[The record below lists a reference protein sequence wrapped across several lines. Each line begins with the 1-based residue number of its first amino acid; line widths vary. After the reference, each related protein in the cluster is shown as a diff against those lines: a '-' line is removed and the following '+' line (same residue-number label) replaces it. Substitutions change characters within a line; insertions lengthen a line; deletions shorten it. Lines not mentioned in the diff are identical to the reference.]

1 MPLQKEILHS
11 GENKYI
17 SLPAPESLQLPEKVI
32 MFGTGVLLRGLP
44 AHFIETANRKGVFNG
59 RIVMVKSTDGGDA
72 TPFTRQDG
80 LFTHVIQ
87 GYRNGTKVDEA
98 FVNASI
104 SRVISARE
112 TWNSVLDLARN
123 PDISVVISNTTE
135 SGIVLVPDDSI
146 HATPP
151 VSFPGKLLA
160 LLYERYRHFNG
171 AADKGLVILPTELI
185 PDNGRK
191 LSEVLQ
197 ALALSNGLEQAFI
210 DWMETSNPCCNTL
223 VDRIVPGKPPRDKQQ
238 ELEARFGYTDDLMI
252 SSEPYALWAIESA
265 DPKVT
270 DTLSFA
276 TVNPDIHIRPDIGVQ
291 RELKLRLLNGT
302 HTFSCGPAVLCGFPT
317 VDTAMEDPI
326 FGTFVRQL
334 MMEDIIPA
342 LSHPDINVS
351 DAQAYASSVIDRFR
365 NPHIGHRWIS
375 ITVNYSRKLEM
386 RNLPLIRRALDQL
399 GMISERMAFAMA
411 AYLRFMKV
419 EAGPDGRFRG
429 SVDGHEYEVQ
439 DEFSAFYADLWKIQD
454 DPKALVEQTFA
465 QTDLWGDDLGKSSA
479 FIDAVAAQLAWI
491 MKHGAVPTSP
501 IGHDIRP

>member
-1 MPLQKEILHS
+1 MSLHKELIHS
-11 GENKYI
+11 GGNGCV
-17 SLPAPESLQLPEKVI
+17 SFPAPESLNLPEKVI

-72 TPFTRQDG
+72 SPFTRQDG

-87 GYRNGTKVDEA
+87 GFKNGDRVDEA

-104 SRVISARE
+104 SRVIAARE
-112 TWNSVLDLARN
+112 AWTSVLDLARN

-151 VSFPGKLLA
+151 DSFPGKLLA

-171 AADKGLVILPTELI
+171 ATDKGWVILPTELI

-191 LSEVLQ
+191 LSEVLF
-197 ALALSNGLEQAFI
+197 ALAISNGLEQAFI
-210 DWMETSNPCCNTL
+210 DWMQTANPCCNTL

-238 ELEARFGYTDDLMI
+238 ALEERFGYTDDLMI
-252 SSEPYALWAIESA
+252 TSEPYALWAIES
-265 DPKVT
+265 DHPKVT
-270 DTLSFA
+270 HTLAFA
-276 TVNPDIHIRPDIGVQ
+276 AVNPEIHIRPDIGVQ

-302 HTFSCGPAVLCGFPT
+302 HTFSCGPAVLCGFAT
-317 VDTAMEDPI
+317 VDVALEHPA
-326 FGTFVRQL
+326 FGGFVRQL

-342 LSHPDINVS
+342 LSHPDITS
-351 DAQAYASSVIDRFR
+351 AAAEAYASSVMDRFR
-365 NPHIGHRWIS
+365 NPHIGHRWLS

-386 RNLPLIRRALDQL
+386 RNLPLIRRTLAQQGL
-399 GMISERMAFAMA
+399 ISERMAFALA

-429 SVDGHEYEVQ
+429 NVDGNEYEVQ
-439 DEFSAFYADLWKIQD
+439 DEFSAFYADLWKTHV
-454 DPKALVEQTFA
+454 DPKALVQQAFA
-465 QTDLWGDDLGKSSA
+465 QTDLWGDDLGKSPT
-479 FIDAVAAQLAWI
+479 FIDAVAVQLAWI
-491 MKHGAVPTSP
+491 MKHGATPTV
-501 IGHDIRP
+501 